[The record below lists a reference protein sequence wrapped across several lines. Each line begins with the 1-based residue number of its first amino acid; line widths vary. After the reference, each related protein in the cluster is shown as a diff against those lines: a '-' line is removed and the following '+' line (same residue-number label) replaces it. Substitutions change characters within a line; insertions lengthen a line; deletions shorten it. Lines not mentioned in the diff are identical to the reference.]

1 MAASVLLATAY
12 SALASAVNGQ
22 SSIGTLFLMTDAAKN
37 EGAVCLDGE
46 RRPIIR
52 FCEWNAF
59 RVCPY
64 F

>member
-12 SALASAVNGQ
+12 SALASVVNGQ

-46 RRPIIR
+46 RV
-52 FCEWNAF
+52 AH
-59 RVCPY
+59 Y
-64 F
+64 L